1 MKRQTY
7 YLQRERRGCIITLLV
22 GDVCLHLRWRAHL
35 PGDRYEFE
43 GISITYVNLA
53 ILTETDLLRRI
64 ADLPLGMTQK
74 KQERKS
80 KGYCC
85 SEEPGCL
92 KGPLTVLESQA
103 FIKQHTQSPK
113 EGVP

>member
-64 ADLPLGMTQK
+64 ADLPLDMTPM
-74 KQERKS
+74 E
-80 KGYCC
+80 C
-85 SEEPGCL
+85 
-92 KGPLTVLESQA
+92 
-103 FIKQHTQSPK
+103 QSLV
-113 EGVP
+113 EQWGFTRARV